1 MVCTHAAVLYKI
13 RLKPGR
19 RHKCPCL
26 RSATLHPVPLQ
37 VGGTL
42 NGGRCGG
49 AGWVFS
55 VNKFPPMLLAAK
67 RNWEDTR
74 RFLRFVAARFSHDRC
89 SQIAASLTFTTL
101 LSLVPLIAI
110 ALTLFSAFPVFDD
123 FSAEIKRFI
132 LSNVMPETG
141 GKMIARY
148 MTQFA
153 ESAANLT
160 AVGVVFLALT
170 AMLMMHTIDSAFNT
184 IWRVS
189 RPRTMVQRVLV
200 YWAALTLAPL
210 LIGGSLSLT
219 SWLAGVSAGHARQIS
234 AAGVIVLKVAP
245 VVLTTIAFS
254 LLFRVVPNRHVPL
267 PHAFVGG
274 VVASAAFESMNRA
287 FAFYIAH
294 FPTYKLVYGAF
305 ASIPI
310 FLLWIYLSWLTILMG
325 ALIAASL
332 SNWRGSAIGNASPA
346 MRLYCALRVLKQMS
360 DGLSDGTVQ
369 TVPAL
374 SARLNIGYDT
384 LEDVFEKLA
393 QAGVVRKLSGHGWAM
408 IRDAEHLKLADLYR
422 CFVLDTA
429 TLPAAWLVEDEKICA
444 WIERTEQRIADDAAV
459 TLRDL
464 YAGIARDA

>member
-1 MVCTHAAVLYKI
+1 MADATTK
-13 RLKPGR
+13 
-19 RHKCPCL
+19 
-26 RSATLHPVPLQ
+26 SA
-37 VGGTL
+37 G
-42 NGGRCGG
+42 CC
-49 AGWVFS
+49 F
-55 VNKFPPMLLAAK
+55 VNKLPPMLLTAK
-67 RNWEDTR
+67 RNLADMR
-74 RFLRFVAARFSHDRC
+74 CFLRFVAARFSHDRC
-89 SQIAASLTFTTL
+89 SQMAASLTFTTL
-101 LSLVPLIAI
+101 LSLVPLITI

-123 FSAEIKRFI
+123 FSTEIKRFI
-132 LSNVMPETG
+132 LSNMMPETG
-141 GKMIARY
+141 GKMITRY

-153 ESAANLT
+153 DSAANLT
-160 AVGVVFLALT
+160 AVGIVFLALT

-189 RPRTMVQRVLV
+189 HPRAMVQRVLV

-234 AAGVIVLKVAP
+234 AIGVIVLKVAP

-267 PHAFVGG
+267 SHAIIGG
-274 VVASAAFESMNRA
+274 VAASAAFESMNRT

-310 FLLWIYLSWLTILMG
+310 FLLWVYLSWLTILMG

-332 SNWRGSAIGNASPA
+332 SNWRGSTIGHASPA
-346 MRLYCALRVLKQMS
+346 TLFYCALRVLKQMS
-360 DGLSDGTVQ
+360 DGLRDGTVQ

-374 SARLNIGYDT
+374 SARLNTGYDV
-384 LEDVFEKLA
+384 LEEVLGKLA
-393 QAGVVRKLSGHGWAM
+393 QAGVVRKLSGNGWAM
-408 IRDAEHLKLADLYR
+408 IRDTEHVQLAELYR

-429 TLPAAWLVEDEKICA
+429 TLPAAGSGEDEKIRA
-444 WIERTEQRIADDAAV
+444 WIERTEQRIADDAAA